1 MKVIYDKE
9 ADAAYIHISSKTP
22 NGGVEICRGI
32 ILHTSQTDRIVA
44 IEILEAT
51 KKFPLNLIKGIR
63 SFLKE
68 LFKK

>member
-9 ADAAYIHISSKTP
+9 ADAAYIQISSKTP

-51 KKFPLNLIKGIR
+51 
-63 SFLKE
+63 
-68 LFKK
+68 